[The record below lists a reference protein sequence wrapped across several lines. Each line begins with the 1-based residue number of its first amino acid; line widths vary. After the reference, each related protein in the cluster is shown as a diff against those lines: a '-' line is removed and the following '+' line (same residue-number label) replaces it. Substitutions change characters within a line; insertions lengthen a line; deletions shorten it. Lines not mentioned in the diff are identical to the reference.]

1 MKRLVSL
8 IALSL
13 IITTPLLSA
22 ENKETAPNLE
32 GSWTGKAKE
41 VVELSFAFTKEGQVT
56 FQINGPKF
64 QQTFPNGIVGKYK
77 IIPGK
82 PYSQIDIT
90 DFDKAPF
97 NKTNLLGIVESIDQN
112 TMKMEFKP
120 NPVGSPPKRL
130 EKFTKDAV
138 VFKKAK
144 AKTKE

>member
-8 IALSL
+8 FALSMM
-13 IITTPLLSA
+13 IATPLLSA

-32 GSWTGKAKE
+32 GSWTGKAKG
-41 VVELSFAFTKEGQVT
+41 VVELSFAFTKEGQVI
-56 FQINGPKF
+56 FKINEPKF
-64 QQTFPNGIVGKYK
+64 KQTFPDGIAGKYK
-77 IIPGK
+77 IIAGK

-138 VFKKAK
+138 EFKKAK
-144 AKTKE
+144 TKAKE